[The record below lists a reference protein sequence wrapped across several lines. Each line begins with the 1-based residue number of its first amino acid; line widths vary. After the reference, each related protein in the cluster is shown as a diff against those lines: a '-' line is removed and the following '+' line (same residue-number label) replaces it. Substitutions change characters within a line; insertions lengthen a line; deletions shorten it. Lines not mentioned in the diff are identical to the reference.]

1 MKGRVAAIVMCVLLA
16 FYLVLVGQRAILF
29 IQTGEAVPVVLGIAL
44 FILPIIGVYALVA
57 EIRFGVRTEQIV
69 KQLEAEGALPVDDI
83 TRRPSGRYDRAQ
95 ADEAFP
101 AYAEAVERSPDEW
114 RNWFRLG
121 LAYDACGDRRR
132 ARGAIHRSIKMRGET
147 RRATAS

>member
-1 MKGRVAAIVMCVLLA
+1 
-16 FYLVLVGQRAILF
+16 
-29 IQTGEAVPVVLGIAL
+29 
-44 FILPIIGVYALVA
+44 
-57 EIRFGVRTEQIV
+57 VRTEQIV
-69 KQLEAEGALPVDDI
+69 KQLGAEGALPVDDI

-101 AYAEAVERSPDEW
+101 AYAEAVESAPDDW

-132 ARGAIHRSIKMRGET
+132 ARGAIHRSIRMRSQAQRT
-147 RRATAS
+147 TA